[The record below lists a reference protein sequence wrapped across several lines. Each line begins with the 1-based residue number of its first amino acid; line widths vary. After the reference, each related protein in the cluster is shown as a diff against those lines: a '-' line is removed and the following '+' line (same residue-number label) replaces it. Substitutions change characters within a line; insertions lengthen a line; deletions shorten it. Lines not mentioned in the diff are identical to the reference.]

1 MMRQVDMTRRLHPA
15 SGSAFVDLHLHTV
28 HSDGTRTPE
37 AVVGLAHQARL
48 SAIAIT
54 DHDSLAGIAAGANA
68 AASCGIE
75 LIPGVELSA
84 SEGRSD
90 VHILGYFMN
99 PATPGLDQEL
109 GRLRDGRRDRAE
121 RIVAR
126 LDELGVSVSLDR
138 VLEIA
143 GTGAIGRPHIATA
156 LVENGRAT
164 SIEDAFD
171 RFLGYRGPAY
181 VPKRALAPA
190 DAIAL
195 VRGAGGVAVLAHPG
209 SLRRDDLI
217 PNLKAMGLHGLE
229 VWHPK
234 HDAGRVA
241 HYTAMAA
248 ALGLLVTGGS
258 DYHGGGRG
266 ESEVGGQ
273 PVPSSVL
280 APLIAQRDAA
290 AR

>member
-1 MMRQVDMTRRLHPA
+1 MSV
-15 SGSAFVDLHLHTV
+15 GSVAFVDLHLHTV

-54 DHDSLAGIAAGANA
+54 DHDSLAGLPAGAAA

-75 LIPGVELSA
+75 IIPGVELSA
-84 SEGRSD
+84 VDGRSD
-90 VHILGYFMN
+90 VHILGYFVN
-99 PATPGLDQEL
+99 PETPGLDHEL
-109 GRLRDGRRDRAE
+109 GRLRDGRLDRAE

-126 LDELGVSVSLDR
+126 LDELGVSVRLDR

-143 GTGAIGRPHIATA
+143 GTGAVGRPHIATA
-156 LVENGRAT
+156 LVEAGRAR

-171 RFLGYRGPAY
+171 RWLGYHGPAY
-181 VPKRALAPA
+181 VPKRALSTA

-195 VRGAGGVAVLAHPG
+195 VRGANGVAVLAHPG

-217 PNLKAMGLHGLE
+217 PGLKTMGLAGIE

-234 HDAGRVA
+234 HDAGRVT
-241 HYTAMAA
+241 HYTAMAD

-266 ESEVGGQ
+266 QSEVGGQ

-280 APLIAQRDAA
+280 APLIAKRDAA